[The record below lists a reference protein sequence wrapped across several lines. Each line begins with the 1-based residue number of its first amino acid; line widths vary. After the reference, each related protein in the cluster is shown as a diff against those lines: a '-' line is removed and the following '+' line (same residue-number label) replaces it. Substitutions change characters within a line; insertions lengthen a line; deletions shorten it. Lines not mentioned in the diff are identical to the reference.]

1 MWQDLNQIDNII
13 FDLGGVILNLDYH
26 QTFHA
31 FKKYAPQIDD
41 DTFVG
46 KSKQHTIFSDYE
58 VGKITSRAF
67 RDELNAFYNMNL
79 DDKTFDECWNAML
92 FDIPLVRIQLLQK
105 LRTTGKKIF
114 LLSNINEIHEHA
126 VEERFS
132 SLGFKH
138 EFRDLF
144 HRAYYSHLVGMR
156 KPHPEI
162 FKRVLEENDLQ
173 TKKTLFIDDS
183 FQHIVGAEAIG
194 LTALHL
200 KTPQKIENLGLFS
213 TLLI

>member
-1 MWQDLNQIDNII
+1 MQQDLTRIDNII

-58 VGKITSRAF
+58 IGKISSRAF
-67 RDELNAFYNMNL
+67 RDELNAFYQMNL

-92 FDIPLVRIQLLQK
+92 FDLPLERIKLIQK
-105 LRTTGKKIF
+105 LRSSGKKVF

-132 SLGFKH
+132 QFGFSH
-138 EFRDLF
+138 GFRELF
-144 HRAYYSHLVGMR
+144 DQAYYSHLVGMR
-156 KPHPEI
+156 KPNPEI
-162 FKRVLEENDLQ
+162 FKRVLEENELR
-173 TKKTLFIDDS
+173 KENTLFIDDS
-183 FQHIVGAEAIG
+183 VQHIESAERLG
-194 LTALHL
+194 LKVVHL
-200 KTPQKIENLGLFS
+200 KSPLTIEELG
-213 TLLI
+213 II